1 MKSFFVLIFIPIIL
15 FSQWKDF
22 DVNSKKKLLE
32 NKIFLITIDDSRTS
46 YNYKDLI
53 FSGLPDSLNGYV
65 PIYEDLDV
73 LKIGFSYRL
82 WSNNAACFFEPG
94 NFGSIYP
101 FLFHVDDNIKKVL
114 IPSFSNDMLDVSQGY
129 CALDYGDGTIGQ
141 TLIPV
146 MLFTDKQINNF
157 VELLKMLGELDSP
170 NNLSLKNLKKTHDF
184 LMNLVTIYDQS
195 SNFNKNNR
203 YRKKSKQFE
212 KNYNRLTI
220 GDVWNTCFGYQ
231 MNNKKINK
239 LKIKD
244 INSGKRKNR
253 LKKLE
258 DLTPLF
264 KDSKLFINS
273 YNNDK
278 IKISSFDSFFE
289 LDFTNYFFIPIKD
302 LPISPNFN

>member
-82 WSNNAACFFEPG
+82 WSNKATCFFEPG

>member
-1 MKSFFVLIFIPIIL
+1 MKSFFVLIFTPIII

-46 YNYKDLI
+46 YNYKDVI
-53 FSGLPDSLNGYV
+53 FSGLPDSLDGFV
-65 PIYEDLDV
+65 PIYKDLDI
-73 LKIGFSYRL
+73 LKIGFSHRL
-82 WSNNAACFFEPG
+82 WSKNTTCFFEPG
-94 NFGSIYP
+94 NFGSVYP

-146 MLFTDKQINNF
+146 MLFTDKQIDNF
-157 VELLKMLGELDSP
+157 VELLKMLGGLDSP

-184 LMNLVTIYDQS
+184 LMNLVTIYDQN

-258 DLTPLF
+258 ALTPLF

>member
-1 MKSFFVLIFIPIIL
+1 MKSFFVLIFTPIII

-53 FSGLPDSLNGYV
+53 FSGLPDSLDGFV
-65 PIYEDLDV
+65 PIYKDLDI
-73 LKIGFSYRL
+73 LKIGFSHRL
-82 WSNNAACFFEPG
+82 WSNNTTFFFEPG
-94 NFGSIYP
+94 NFGSVYP

-146 MLFTDKQINNF
+146 MLFTDKQIDNF
-157 VELLKMLGELDSP
+157 VELLKMLGGLDSS
-170 NNLSLKNLKKTHDF
+170 NNLSLKNLKRTHDF
-184 LMNLVTIYDQS
+184 LMNLVTIYDQN

-212 KNYNRLTI
+212 RNYNRLTV

-244 INSGKRKNR
+244 INSGKRKNK

-258 DLTPLF
+258 VLTPLF

-273 YNNDK
+273 YNK
-278 IKISSFDSFFE
+278 VKVKISSFDSFYE
-289 LDFTNYFFIPIKD
+289 LDFDNYFFIPIND